1 MDNQIIKLARIIV
14 VLPIFA
20 ILIGCGWTLF
30 TIEYGT
36 QLNLQKS
43 DFTIED
49 PTNQSEIAHAF
60 IHSVAFNQIDGIKP
74 YIASSEHDD
83 LERLIAQLKL
93 ANDRCRIPFDQV
105 LSLSSSSYLK
115 ESISI
120 EYACPDEN
128 NFIKFTPYILSA
140 DIYFFEDED
149 GHLMIK
155 HWCDTRQGFGN
166 EIGRSCL
173 IKNLTNP

>member
-1 MDNQIIKLARIIV
+1 MDNQIIKLARIIIA
-14 VLPIFA
+14 LPIFA

-74 YIASSEHDD
+74 YIASSEYDD
-83 LERLIAQLKL
+83 LERLMAQLKL

-105 LSLSSSSYLK
+105 LSWSASSHLR

-120 EYACPDEN
+120 EYICPDED
-128 NFIKFTPYILSA
+128 NFIKFTTYTLST
-140 DIYFFEDED
+140 DLYFYEDEK
-149 GHLMIK
+149 GHFMIK
-155 HWCDTRQGFGN
+155 HWCDTQQWVSN